1 MEGEE
6 KMVAEECE
14 RDRRERVEGVES
26 VAVAWLL
33 VGRESERCAFVRLVF
48 SISLLSSSFS
58 LSLPSR
64 MVT

>member
-14 RDRRERVEGVES
+14 RDCRERVEGVES
-26 VAVAWLL
+26 VAWLL
-33 VGRESERCAFVRLVF
+33 GRESERCAFVRLVF